1 MKRIL
6 IALLTLI
13 LAAAFVLSCNTTEE
27 NAEDV
32 TVAED
37 TLADLIEGDV
47 PPDGRNRRDCRSPGH
62 RPHRRHPSGR
72 DAHPG
77 GRDPGRA
84 HPNGRRW
91 GCASDVRQPGGN
103 AHPGGRTPRGR
114 IQLAHQFV
122 QLTPQILHG

>member
-47 PPDGRNRRDCRSPGH
+47 PLTDGTVETVAALDTVPTEDTLLEEMPTPVDVIQDEH
-62 RPHRRHPSGR
+62 TPM
-72 DAHPG
+72 DAVGDAPPMYDNLEETHTPV
-77 GRDPGRA
+77 DVLPEV
-84 HPNGRRW
+84 
-91 GCASDVRQPGGN
+91 ASN
-103 AHPGGRTPRGR
+103 
-114 IQLAHQFV
+114 
-122 QLTPQILHG
+122 